1 MRRVVVTGIGAVT
14 PVGNDMKTTWDNLV
28 NGVSGI
34 DFIPEERFSTEG
46 LKVKIAGL
54 VKNFEPT
61 KYFEKKDLRKNDL
74 YTQYAVAAA
83 TEAVEDSDI
92 LGKIEEDNFGVYV
105 GAGIGGLD
113 SFYKN
118 SINMEKFG
126 ARKVSPFFIP
136 MMIAN
141 MASGTIAIKFKAKGP
156 CVPIVTACAT
166 GANSI
171 GEAFHAIRD
180 GYCDAIITGGAE
192 AAVSPLS
199 IAGFQNCKAL
209 TTRNDPKN
217 ASIPFDKNRDG
228 FVMGEGGACMI
239 LEEYEH
245 AKARGAKI
253 YAEIAGYGNTCD
265 AHHITA
271 PDATAETPAKA
282 IKVAMKEANVTGDE
296 EWYWN
301 AHGTSTHLN
310 DVTET
315 KAIKKALSENAYRV
329 NVSSTK
335 SMTGHLFGAT
345 GALEAIVCTLAL
357 KNGIIPPTIG
367 YTEKDEECDLNYTPN
382 KAVKRDVN
390 VAASTNLGFGGHN
403 ACLIFKK
410 FMED

>member
-1 MRRVVVTGIGAVT
+1 M
-14 PVGNDMKTTWDNLV
+14 GNDMKTTWDNLV

-54 VKNFEPT
+54 VKNFEPE
-61 KYFEKKDLRKNDL
+61 KYFEKKEIRKNDL
-74 YTQYAVAAA
+74 YTQFAVAAA
-83 TEAVEDSDI
+83 TEAVDDSGI
-92 LGKIEEDNFGVYV
+92 IGNIESEKLGVYV
-105 GAGIGGLD
+105 GSGIGGLE
-113 SFYKN
+113 SFYTN

-136 MMIAN
+136 MMISN
-141 MASGTIAIKFKAKGP
+141 MASGTIAIRFKAKGP

-166 GANSI
+166 GANAI
-171 GEAFHAIRD
+171 GEAFHAVKD
-180 GYCDAIITGGAE
+180 GYCDAVITGGAE
-192 AAVSPLS
+192 AAVSPLA

-209 TTRNDPKN
+209 TTRNDPKT

-245 AKARGAKI
+245 AKNRGAKI

-271 PDATAETPAKA
+271 PDSTAEVPANA
-282 IKVAMKEANVTGDE
+282 IKTAMKEAGVTGE
-296 EWYWN
+296 EDWYWN

-315 KAIKKALSENAYRV
+315 KAIKIALGENAYNV
-329 NVSSTK
+329 NISSTK

-345 GALEAIVCTLAL
+345 GALEAIVCTMVL
-357 KNGIIPPTIG
+357 KNGVIPHTIG
-367 YTEKDEECDLNYTPN
+367 YSEKDEECDLNYTPG
-382 KAVKRDVN
+382 KAVERDVT

-410 FMED
+410 YKED